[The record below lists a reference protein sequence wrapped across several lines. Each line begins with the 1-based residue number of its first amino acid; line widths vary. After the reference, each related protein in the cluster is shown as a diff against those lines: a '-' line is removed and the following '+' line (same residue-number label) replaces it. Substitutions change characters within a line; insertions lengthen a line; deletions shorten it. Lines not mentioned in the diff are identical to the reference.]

1 MTFNSDRAADID
13 VALDRLHLAIDQLEA
28 LISSDTQR
36 VELDALRRA
45 ALRLG
50 GAKLQSEGQPPKPA
64 AATGIKQFEPARF
77 QRLLQLAGPENGAE
91 LLARLS
97 EDLIAT
103 RNQSSTSMASM
114 EWSGLR
120 AASHVLISL
129 AGSVGAVSLQTLAER
144 MNAAA
149 HATDRTTVA
158 ALMPEALGE
167 LDALIAV
174 VAATRPIGAA
184 R

>member
-1 MTFNSDRAADID
+1 MID
-13 VALDRLHLAIDQLEA
+13 KSGTASEIDTALDRLHLAIDQLEA
-28 LISSDTQR
+28 LVSSETQR
-36 VELDALRRA
+36 DELDALRRA

-50 GAKLQSEGQPPKPA
+50 GAKLQSEAQQARPA
-64 AATGIKQFEPARF
+64 SKGMRQFEPARF

-103 RNQSSTSMASM
+103 RDQSSASMASLD
-114 EWSGLR
+114 WSGLR

-129 AGSVGAVSLQTLAER
+129 AGSVGAVSLQTLAEQ

-149 HATDRTTVA
+149 HVTDHA
-158 ALMPEALGE
+158 SLLALVPEALGE

-174 VAATRPIGAA
+174 VAATRPIAAA

>member
-1 MTFNSDRAADID
+1 MTGSSDTASEID
-13 VALDRLHLAIDQLEA
+13 AALDRLHLAINQLEA
-28 LISSDTQR
+28 LVSSDTQR
-36 VELDALRRA
+36 ADLDALHRA

-50 GAKLQSEGQPPKPA
+50 GAKLPPGKPA
-64 AATGIKQFEPARF
+64 AATGMKQFEPARF
-77 QRLLQLAGPENGAE
+77 QRLLHLAGPENGAE

-103 RNQSSTSMASM
+103 RDQCSMAMTGM
-114 EWSGLR
+114 EWPVLR
-120 AASHVLISL
+120 SASHVLISL

-149 HATDRTTVA
+149 HATDRATLA

-174 VAATRPIGAA
+174 VAATRPTGVA